1 MFRSPL
7 VNSMADTLLINLYS
21 IWRTN
26 LMQSGRIIEWVCNN
40 HGKEN
45 KKHEKKEKR
54 KKQNWLCEKILNET
68 LLIHFRKAKQV
79 YIERLSDGRNNR
91 MCKNGFNILIIGCVI
106 FRLSSVTLII
116 ILTVPLKL
124 GIDIKQAQ
132 LGCKSVEKSWRKSL
146 G

>member
-1 MFRSPL
+1 
-7 VNSMADTLLINLYS
+7 
-21 IWRTN
+21 
-26 LMQSGRIIEWVCNN
+26 
-40 HGKEN
+40 
-45 KKHEKKEKR
+45 
-54 KKQNWLCEKILNET
+54 
-68 LLIHFRKAKQV
+68 
-79 YIERLSDGRNNR
+79 